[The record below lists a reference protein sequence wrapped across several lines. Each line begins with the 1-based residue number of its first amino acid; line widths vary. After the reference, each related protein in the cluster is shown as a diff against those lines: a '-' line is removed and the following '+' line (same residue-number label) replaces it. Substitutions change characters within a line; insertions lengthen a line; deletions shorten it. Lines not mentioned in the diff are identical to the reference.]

1 MKSSHA
7 HPPKS
12 LDRPLEHDPSDWSAQ
27 ENYHLLTALVIPRP
41 IAWISSLSPDG
52 VRNIAPHSFFNAVSA
67 DPPHVMV
74 SSTGVKDSVRNIRA
88 TGEFVLNIVTME
100 VLEDMV
106 FTSTDF
112 PPEEDEFD
120 WSGLTAVPSTRVA
133 PPRIGQAKA
142 HLECVSVDE
151 MTLGDATLIFG
162 RVVHMH
168 IDPGVWRNGRV
179 DPALLDPVCRLSGS
193 GYASLGER
201 SRLAIPKWEDVI
213 RSGHRSPRPC

>member
-1 MKSSHA
+1 MTSSHS

-12 LDRPLEHDPSDWSAQ
+12 LDRPLEHDPADWTAR

-52 VRNIAPHSFFNAVSA
+52 LRNIAPHAFFNGVSV

-88 TGEFVLNIVTME
+88 TGEFVLNIVTMD
-100 VLEDMV
+100 VIEDMV
-106 FTSTDF
+106 FTATAF
-112 PPEEDEFD
+112 PPEEDEFE
-120 WSGLTAVPSTRVA
+120 WSGLTPVPSVKVA

-142 HLECVSVDE
+142 HLECVSVHE
-151 MTLGDATLIFG
+151 MTLGDAMLIFG

-168 IDPGVWRNGRV
+168 VDPGVWRNGRV
-179 DPALLDPVCRLSGS
+179 DPALLDPVCRLSGAD
-193 GYASLGER
+193 YAALGER
-201 SRLAIPKWEDVI
+201 SSLTIPKWEDVI
-213 RSGHRSPRPC
+213 GSGHRSPRPL